1 MRVHRLLTI
10 ALLGLVTLGT
20 PALGGVSLDYYLPAD
35 TEFDEGIPTP
45 EEFLGYQI
53 GEWHVSHDQ
62 LVAYVRELARTS
74 DRVRIEEYARS
85 HEKRPLVVL
94 TITSPENHDRLQQI
108 QQQHL
113 TLSDPSASA
122 TAPLEQMPVVAYM
135 GYSIHGNEASGSN
148 AAPLVA
154 YWLAAAQGD
163 QVEGLLRDA
172 VILLDPSYNPD
183 GLSRF
188 THWANMHRGRQLV
201 ADPAHRE
208 HTEAWPKGRFNHYW
222 FDLNRDWLLVQ
233 HPESQGRLE
242 VFHAWKPNVLTD
254 HHEMQSHRTFFFQ
267 PGIPSRNNPLTPKR
281 TFELTAQIAEY
292 HAAALDQLGSL
303 YYTKESFDDF
313 YVGKGSTYPDIN
325 GTIGILFEQ
334 ASVRGHLRQNPHGE
348 RTFAFA
354 VRNQVATSLSTLAA
368 VRQLRVELLT
378 HQRDFYTTA
387 LTEADELQV
396 KGYVFGADD
405 DAARLHHFTQLLHT
419 HRIQVH
425 ELTRSIDAGGDTF
438 TPGKAWVVPLRQ
450 PQQRLVRA
458 LFERRTSFA
467 DSVFYDVSTWTM
479 PLAFDLPYAELK
491 GRAWRQDLAG
501 DQVKATAFPQ
511 GELEASANPYAY
523 AFSWKD
529 YYAPRALYKLLDGD
543 TRAYVATRPFVAQT
557 KVGEQSFDYGT
568 IIIPVGAQKAGAA
581 SIRALLGE
589 IAAQDGLRIHALATG
604 LTSSGINLGSPRS
617 VPLVKPDVALVVGD
631 GVNPVAAG
639 EMWHLFDQRYHMPVS
654 LVEQRHLG
662 SADLTRYTTIIAVSG
677 RYGQDAEPLKQWVA
691 DGGTLVLTGSAVR
704 WAVKDSLVQVD
715 LIEAAPDSVFAP
727 RPYAMLDQDRGAQVI
742 GGAIFSADVDYTHPL
757 GFGYGPDPLPVL
769 RRGGLFFRPADNPYA
784 TPVRYSADA
793 LLSGYISPANA
804 ELLAGSAG
812 VVVVAVGKGRVVLIA
827 DELAFRA
834 FWFGTNKLI
843 ANAVFFAPIVDHAAA
858 SIKR

>member
-188 THWANMHRGRQLV
+188 TYWANMHRGRQLV

-208 HTEAWPKGRFNHYW
+208 HTEAWPQGRFNHYW
-222 FDLNRDWLLVQ
+222 FDL
-233 HPESQGRLE
+233 
-242 VFHAWKPNVLTD
+242 
-254 HHEMQSHRTFFFQ
+254 
-267 PGIPSRNNPLTPKR
+267 
-281 TFELTAQIAEY
+281 
-292 HAAALDQLGSL
+292 
-303 YYTKESFDDF
+303 
-313 YVGKGSTYPDIN
+313 
-325 GTIGILFEQ
+325 
-334 ASVRGHLRQNPHGE
+334 
-348 RTFAFA
+348 
-354 VRNQVATSLSTLAA
+354 
-368 VRQLRVELLT
+368 
-378 HQRDFYTTA
+378 
-387 LTEADELQV
+387 
-396 KGYVFGADD
+396 
-405 DAARLHHFTQLLHT
+405 
-419 HRIQVH
+419 
-425 ELTRSIDAGGDTF
+425 ID
-438 TPGKAWVVPLRQ
+438 
-450 PQQRLVRA
+450 
-458 LFERRTSFA
+458 
-467 DSVFYDVSTWTM
+467 
-479 PLAFDLPYAELK
+479 
-491 GRAWRQDLAG
+491 
-501 DQVKATAFPQ
+501 
-511 GELEASANPYAY
+511 
-523 AFSWKD
+523 
-529 YYAPRALYKLLDGD
+529 
-543 TRAYVATRPFVAQT
+543 
-557 KVGEQSFDYGT
+557 
-568 IIIPVGAQKAGAA
+568 
-581 SIRALLGE
+581 
-589 IAAQDGLRIHALATG
+589 
-604 LTSSGINLGSPRS
+604 
-617 VPLVKPDVALVVGD
+617 
-631 GVNPVAAG
+631 
-639 EMWHLFDQRYHMPVS
+639 
-654 LVEQRHLG
+654 
-662 SADLTRYTTIIAVSG
+662 
-677 RYGQDAEPLKQWVA
+677 
-691 DGGTLVLTGSAVR
+691 
-704 WAVKDSLVQVD
+704 
-715 LIEAAPDSVFAP
+715 AAPDSVFAP

-742 GGAIFSADVDYTHPL
+742 GGAIFSTDVDYTHPL

-793 LLSGYISPANA
+793 LLSGYISLANA

>member
-1 MRVHRLLTI
+1 M
-10 ALLGLVTLGT
+10 
-20 PALGGVSLDYYLPAD
+20 
-35 TEFDEGIPTP
+35 
-45 EEFLGYQI
+45 
-53 GEWHVSHDQ
+53 
-62 LVAYVRELARTS
+62 
-74 DRVRIEEYARS
+74 
-85 HEKRPLVVL
+85 
-94 TITSPENHDRLQQI
+94 
-108 QQQHL
+108 
-113 TLSDPSASA
+113 
-122 TAPLEQMPVVAYM
+122 
-135 GYSIHGNEASGSN
+135 
-148 AAPLVA
+148 
-154 YWLAAAQGD
+154 
-163 QVEGLLRDA
+163 RDA

-208 HTEAWPKGRFNHYW
+208 HTEAWPQGRYNHYW

-267 PGIPSRNNPLTPKR
+267 PGIPSRNNPLTPAR

-334 ASVRGHLRQNPHGE
+334 ASVRGHLQQNPHGE

-405 DAARLHHFTQLLHT
+405 DAARLHHFMQLLHT

-438 TPGKAWVVPLRQ
+438 TPSKAWVVPVRQ

-458 LFERRTSFA
+458 LFERRTSFS

-501 DQVKATAFPQ
+501 NQVKAGAFPQ
-511 GELEASANPYAY
+511 GELDTSANPYAY

-529 YYAPRALYKLLDGD
+529 YYAPRAPLQASRWRYSCVCRDSTFRRPNQDWRAVLRLWHDHHSSWEPSSRGRLHQSAAASDCSAGRTSHPCPQHRPDLFGD
-543 TRAYVATRPFVAQT
+543 QPGVT
-557 KVGEQSFDYGT
+557 
-568 IIIPVGAQKAGAA
+568 
-581 SIRALLGE
+581 SIRA
-589 IAAQDGLRIHALATG
+589 TG
-604 LTSSGINLGSPRS
+604 QARS
-617 VPLVKPDVALVVGD
+617 
-631 GVNPVAAG
+631 
-639 EMWHLFDQRYHMPVS
+639 R
-654 LVEQRHLG
+654 
-662 SADLTRYTTIIAVSG
+662 
-677 RYGQDAEPLKQWVA
+677 
-691 DGGTLVLTGSAVR
+691 
-704 WAVKDSLVQVD
+704 
-715 LIEAAPDSVFAP
+715 
-727 RPYAMLDQDRGAQVI
+727 
-742 GGAIFSADVDYTHPL
+742 TH
-757 GFGYGPDPLPVL
+757 
-769 RRGGLFFRPADNPYA
+769 RR
-784 TPVRYSADA
+784 
-793 LLSGYISPANA
+793 
-804 ELLAGSAG
+804 
-812 VVVVAVGKGRVVLIA
+812 
-827 DELAFRA
+827 
-834 FWFGTNKLI
+834 
-843 ANAVFFAPIVDHAAA
+843 
-858 SIKR
+858 